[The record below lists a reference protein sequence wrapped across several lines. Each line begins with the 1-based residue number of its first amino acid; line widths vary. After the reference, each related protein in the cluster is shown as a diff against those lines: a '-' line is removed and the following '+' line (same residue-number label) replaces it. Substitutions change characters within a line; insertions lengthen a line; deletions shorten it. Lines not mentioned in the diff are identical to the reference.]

1 MSLLS
6 DISIFCYNC
15 CYCAIVLLD
24 CLLRVA
30 LGRRFTPLTED
41 SLLRDLSLND
51 RRLLFSDN
59 LTGRWWYQ
67 GFTQLLK
74 CYRED
79 ATCSVDGRM
88 GIERRL
94 KEILNNRLAI
104 SRRLPNVDLT
114 KCPIKEPIFIIG
126 PMRTGT
132 TYLQN
137 LLYQDPRNTSPLF
150 YELMCPVEENTDA
163 VNAGKDPRV
172 LMFSFFLDVALRG
185 KRMFKNIH
193 NVQAKSPHE
202 CFHLFNNMGI
212 FKFYQGVIGN
222 TGPYRDWVR
231 ARTKEEMVEAYRFHR
246 LQLQLILL
254 ARNSASHDQHVIL
267 KDSMHGLYL
276 DAILAVYPD
285 AMFIHTYRNPCK
297 SLASV
302 CSLFQH
308 HTTCAYDPKDIGR
321 DVLDDPLLHAG
332 NEILEFRKNHP
343 HQEHRF
349 VDIDYEHLVRA
360 PIDTVRQIYDKFGLD
375 LSEQAEAKMK
385 EYIKENPQNKYG
397 RHHYD
402 LEPYGLKEEEIFE
415 KFRDYI
421 ENFNIQC

>member
-1 MSLLS
+1 MPLLS
-6 DISIFCYNC
+6 DILIFCR
-15 CYCAIVLLD
+15 YCAIVLLD
-24 CLLRVA
+24 WLLHVG
-30 LGRRFTPLTED
+30 LGRRFTPLTEA

-51 RRLLFSDN
+51 RRLLLSDS

-67 GFTQLLK
+67 GFTQMLK

-79 ATCSVDGRM
+79 DTCSVAGRL

-94 KEILNNRLAI
+94 KEVIKNRLAI
-104 SRRLPNVDLT
+104 SRRLPTVDLA
-114 KCPIKEPIFIIG
+114 KCPVKEPIFIIG

-132 TYLQN
+132 TFLQN
-137 LLYQDPRNTSPLF
+137 LLYQDPRNTTPLF

-163 VNAGKDPRV
+163 VKAGKDPRV
-172 LMFSFFLDVALRG
+172 LMLSSLLDPAYRR
-185 KRMFKNIH
+185 KRLLKNH
-193 NVQAKSPHE
+193 HYVQAKSPHE
-202 CFHLFNNMGI
+202 CLHLFNNMGI
-212 FKFYQGVIGN
+212 FKFYQGVSSN

-302 CSLFQH
+302 CSILQQL
-308 HTTCAYDPKDIGR
+308 TSCAYALKDIGR
-321 DVLDDPLLHAG
+321 DVLDNPLFHAG

-343 HQEHRF
+343 DQEHRF
-349 VDIDYEHLVRA
+349 VDIDYEHLVRS
-360 PIDTVRQIYDKFGLD
+360 PMDTVRQIYDKFGLD

-402 LEPYGLKEEEIFE
+402 LETYGLKEEEIFE

-421 ENFNIQC
+421 EYFNIQC

>member
-6 DISIFCYNC
+6 DITIFCYYC

-24 CLLRVA
+24 WLLRVV
-30 LGRRFTPLTED
+30 LGRRFTPLTEA

-51 RRLLFSDN
+51 RRLLLSDS

-79 ATCSVDGRM
+79 DTSSVAGRLWIEKRWK
-88 GIERRL
+88 GII
-94 KEILNNRLAI
+94 KNRLAI
-104 SRRLPNVDLT
+104 SRRLPTVDLT
-114 KCPIKEPIFIIG
+114 KYPIKEPIFFIG

-132 TYLQN
+132 TFLQN

-163 VNAGKDPRV
+163 VNAGKDLHV
-172 LMFSFFLDVALRG
+172 LMFSSLLDAVYRVKRLR
-185 KRMFKNIH
+185 KNIH
-193 NVQAKSPHE
+193 NIQAKSPHE
-202 CFHLFNNMGI
+202 CFHLFDNMGI

-246 LQLQLILL
+246 SQLQLILL
-254 ARNSASHDQHVIL
+254 ARNSASNKHVIL
-267 KDSMHGLYL
+267 KDSMHGVYL
-276 DAILAVYPD
+276 DAILAMYPD

-297 SLASV
+297 SIASF
-302 CSLFQH
+302 CSLVQH
-308 HTTCAYDPKDIGR
+308 FTPCAYDLKDIGR
-321 DVLDDPLLHAG
+321 DVLDNPLFHAG

-343 HQEHRF
+343 DQENRF
-349 VDIDYEHLVRA
+349 VDIDYEHLVRS
-360 PIDTVRQIYDKFGLD
+360 PMDSVRQIYDKFGLH
-375 LSEQAEAKMK
+375 LSEQAKAQMK

-402 LEPYGLKEEEIFE
+402 LEPYGCKEDEIFE

-421 ENFNIQC
+421 EYFNIQC